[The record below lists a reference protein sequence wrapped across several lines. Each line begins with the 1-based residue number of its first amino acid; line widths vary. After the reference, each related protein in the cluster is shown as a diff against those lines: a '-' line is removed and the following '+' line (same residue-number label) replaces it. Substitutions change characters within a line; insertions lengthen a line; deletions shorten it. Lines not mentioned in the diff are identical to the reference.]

1 MKKSLIDFYS
11 LTEEEQESLTKK
23 EMALYCGLTEEQ
35 IEAYFQEMEAKKIA
49 EFLKSFRPLS
59 KKQQDKLTIEELV
72 KYKKQERKFLLETQA
87 KIKGKYFRKLTYPFI
102 YAMIPTLHLYTKIK
116 VNAEGKVPKT
126 NRPIIFSVSHIG
138 YYDVEVTLQVIKR
151 QVYLLSDDEETMYRT
166 FDGWYFDRTGVIY
179 IDNDDKEDV
188 NVAFKTAIK
197 YLNQGLNV
205 YWCPEG
211 TWNLTPNTLILPLHI
226 GIVRAALETN
236 ALIVPISLDQ
246 KDKEKGAN
254 FDVKIGE
261 AIDPRAIIKKESN
274 FTLDDYKYLTN
285 LLRDEMATLKY
296 NCFEEVKRED
306 YLTEY
311 WQEFIRKRLAE
322 WHDFYNLEII
332 KRRIY
337 KPIDIVNEQDVFAHL
352 NEIEIGP
359 KNAFLARIKK
369 QFNDDMDDINKY
381 YKGIK

>member
-1 MKKSLIDFYS
+1 
-11 LTEEEQESLTKK
+11 
-23 EMALYCGLTEEQ
+23 
-35 IEAYFQEMEAKKIA
+35 
-49 EFLKSFRPLS
+49 
-59 KKQQDKLTIEELV
+59 
-72 KYKKQERKFLLETQA
+72 
-87 KIKGKYFRKLTYPFI
+87 
-102 YAMIPTLHLYTKIK
+102 MIPTLHLYTKIK